1 MLYLSWIVCVTALL
15 PLATAECCRGPVIGG
30 SCGDGTTP
38 TPCCAHGGCNIFCCN
53 CDGGCRG
60 RSVKQNLPLGLVEGS
75 DSIKTSFMEADTE
88 GAGSITV
95 DRYLEYMGVNGDN
108 EVWLSGLKSKC

>member
-1 MLYLSWIVCVTALL
+1 MLYLSWIACVTAII
-15 PLATAECCRGPVIGG
+15 PLATAVCCQGPTTG
-30 SCGDGTTP
+30 SCGDGTNG
-38 TPCCAHGGCNIFCCN
+38 TPCCAHGKCNIFCCN

-60 RSVKQNLPLGLVEGS
+60 RSMKRDLPLGLAERS

-95 DRYLEYMGVNGDN
+95 DRYLEYMGVTGDN
-108 EVWLSGLKSKC
+108 EVWVKWFEK